1 MTASDEIDSNG
12 ATAVITHKV
21 RDGQHGQY
29 EQWLL
34 KIVPLGKTYP
44 GHLDWQ
50 VVRPIAGISNT
61 YTVIIRFDTHDHLQ
75 AWLNSSERKRLID
88 EARPFMAADDSF
100 FTRSGLEFLFAQQGT
115 NASVP
120 RRWKQFLVTW
130 AAIYPVSLFSQFVFA
145 PLMNSIGLPDN
156 RYLRT
161 FIITGIV
168 VYLMVYW
175 IMPRFT
181 KLLRKWLY
189 D

>member
-88 EARPFMAADDSF
+88 EARKEG
-100 FTRSGLEFLFAQQGT
+100 R
-115 NASVP
+115 
-120 RRWKQFLVTW
+120 
-130 AAIYPVSLFSQFVFA
+130 
-145 PLMNSIGLPDN
+145 
-156 RYLRT
+156 
-161 FIITGIV
+161 
-168 VYLMVYW
+168 
-175 IMPRFT
+175 
-181 KLLRKWLY
+181 
-189 D
+189 